1 MDIKKATAIFLII
14 AQFIMAATWT
24 AAVGASFDI
33 ISQPSNYT
41 GPVGST
47 ATFHVG
53 AAGNNLTYQWQWYSP
68 RGKIWTNST
77 SATVGYNTDT
87 LQVVITNARD
97 GFKYRCIVSDAGG
110 ESHVSGVAT
119 LSVGAL
125 FNFISQPSNYTGP
138 VGSTATF
145 HVGATGNNLTYRWQ
159 WYSPRGKIWTNST
172 SATVGYNTDT
182 LSVAVTTARNGFRY
196 RCIVTDA
203 SGATVT
209 SNYATLTVEAAPTV
223 YRALVIGNHAYTGGA
238 SELKAPDDDAK
249 GIEKMLKEVNGPY
262 SVTVA
267 YNKTAS
273 QIKSLINTTFSGA
286 GENDVCVF
294 YYSGHGS
301 PNSCLVGIDNRSY
314 VSPSDLAAAL
324 NAVCPNGALIML
336 DCCYSGGFISANSTT
351 ASAAASQM
359 LSLKLQRFNESFV
372 SAFRKIDGKR
382 TVLSGADG
390 IMSTPLTTGKYA
402 ILTAC
407 TYSQMSTEMVY
418 SDGAGYGI
426 FTKYLLEGLGNE
438 WNSSSSSHSYNS
450 YGGSMPADKNGNS
463 AVTLGELYT
472 YIQTAAETFISDWNT
487 KHPKDTI
494 NQDVQYYGTA
504 SAVLFER

>member
-1 MDIKKATAIFLII
+1 MLSRNGRKCRCIVKDAAGTSVTSSAAVLTVGSVLRIVSNPVDVTVQEGGTASF
-14 AQFIMAATWT
+14 TVT
-24 AAVGASFDI
+24 AAGGAGG
-33 ISQPSNYT
+33 Y
-41 GPVGST
+41 
-47 ATFHVG
+47 
-53 AAGNNLTYQWQWYSP
+53 TYQWQYSTN
-68 RGKIWTNST
+68 GTSWTNST
-77 SATVGYNTDT
+77 IPSGRTQTYT
-87 LQVVITNARD
+87 TNAMLSRN
-97 GFKYRCIVSDAGG
+97 GRKCRCIV
-110 ESHVSGVAT
+110 
-119 LSVGAL
+119 
-125 FNFISQPSNYTGP
+125 
-138 VGSTATF
+138 
-145 HVGATGNNLTYRWQ
+145 
-159 WYSPRGKIWTNST
+159 K
-172 SATVGYNTDT
+172 
-182 LSVAVTTARNGFRY
+182 
-196 RCIVTDA
+196 DA
-203 SGATVT
+203 SGATIT

-273 QIKSLINTTFSGA
+273 EIKSLIKKTFSGA

-294 YYSGHGS
+294 YYSGHGTQ
-301 PNSCLVGIDNRSY
+301 NNGLVGIDNRSY

-336 DCCYSGGFISANSTT
+336 DCCYSGSFISTNSTT
-351 ASAAASQM
+351 SSATASQM
-359 LSLKLQRFNESFV
+359 LSLKLRRFNESFV

-390 IMSTPLTTGKYA
+390 IMSTPLTTGKYT

-407 TYSQMSTEMVY
+407 TYSQISTELFY
-418 SDGAGYGI
+418 PDGAGFGL
-426 FTKYLLEGLGNE
+426 FTRYLLEGLGNK
-438 WNSSSSSHSYNS
+438 WNSSSRSYNS

-472 YIQTAAETFISDWNT
+472 YIKTAAETFISDWNT
-487 KHPKDTI
+487 SHTPLID
-494 NQDVQYYGTA
+494 QDVQYYGTA